1 MMSDPDVEKDLA
13 LLVVVFVNL
22 DAMLKVAD
30 EVVAFDVFLAT
41 SWAQRRENLF
51 MLNVLYTVF
60 VILLPKWT
68 KAM

>member
-30 EVVAFDVFLAT
+30 EVVAFDVFLAM

-51 MLNVLYTVF
+51 MLNALYTVF
-60 VILLPKWT
+60 MILLPKWT